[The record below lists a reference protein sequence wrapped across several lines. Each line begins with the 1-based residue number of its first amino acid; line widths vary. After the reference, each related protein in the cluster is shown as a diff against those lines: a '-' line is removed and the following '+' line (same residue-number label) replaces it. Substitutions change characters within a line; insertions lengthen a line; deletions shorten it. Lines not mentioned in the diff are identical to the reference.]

1 MKEIDAIKKQVADFF
16 DAGDAAALDRLYVVL
31 NSLMAHL
38 AVLRGILGAPEPEP
52 EPIEKLEMVNA
63 DRLDKLEPEK
73 VWRAKP

>member
-1 MKEIDAIKKQVADFF
+1 MKEIDAIKKQVADYF

-38 AVLRGILGAPEPEP
+38 AVLRGILGVPNPAPEDELH
-52 EPIEKLEMVNA
+52 LEMEDA

-73 VWRAKP
+73 HWRAKP